1 MLTELALIFGA
12 IALGGLLK
20 GATGAG
26 APVVAVPVLA
36 LFFDVQ
42 LAVAVMVMPNLL
54 SNLGQ
59 AWAYRRALLE
69 PRFTW
74 TFALTGAVG
83 VGLGT
88 VLLATV
94 EPRYLMLAV
103 ALAVFLF
110 IGFRLARPDWGLGFA
125 AARRIV
131 APVGLAAGALQ
142 GATGISAPVSLTFLN
157 AMRLP
162 RENFVATVSVFFAVI
177 TAVQVPVMWGYGLL
191 DGRRLL
197 YSLAAIVPL
206 MALMPVGARL
216 ARLVPARVFDRLI
229 LVLLGVIA
237 ARLAWQALG

>member
-1 MLTELALIFGA
+1 MLTELAVIFGA
-12 IALGGLLK
+12 LALGGLLK

-26 APVVAVPVLA
+26 APVVAVPVLV

-42 LAVAVMVMPNLL
+42 LAVAIMVMPNLL

-59 AWAYRRALLE
+59 GWAYRRSLLE
-69 PRFTW
+69 RRFTW
-74 TFALTGAVG
+74 TFALAGAAG

-94 EPRYLMLAV
+94 DPRYLMLAV
-103 ALAVFLF
+103 ALAVALY
-110 IGFRLARPDWGLGFA
+110 IGFRLARPDWVLGFA

-131 APVGLAAGALQ
+131 GPVGLLAGGLQ

-177 TAVQVPVMWGYGLL
+177 TAVQLPVLWYYGIM
-191 DGRRLL
+191 DPRRLV
-197 YSLAAIVPL
+197 YSLAALIPL
-206 MALMPVGARL
+206 TALMPAGAWL
-216 ARLVPARVFDRLI
+216 ARQVAPRVFDRVI
-229 LVLLGVIA
+229 LALLAVIA
-237 ARLAWQALG
+237 ARLAWQALS